1 MIAEEQITWTTASED
16 LPLSDFILVQLH
28 RSRENAIPIGVLAA
42 NAGVS
47 RRQAEEA
54 LQELATSGKYPL
66 VACDRGYY
74 LGNADDV
81 EAYTESLRRRLVTQ
95 YRRIRAL
102 RQVAR
107 RMRGVQ
113 LELFT

>member
-1 MIAEEQITWTTASED
+1 MIEQITWTTAGED

-42 NAGVS
+42 NAGVP
-47 RRQAEEA
+47 RRAAEQA
-54 LQELATSGKYPL
+54 LQELAASGLYPL
-66 VACDRGYY
+66 VASDRGYY
-74 LGNADDV
+74 LGNAEDV
-81 EAYTESLRRRLVTQ
+81 EDYVERLRHRLASQ
-95 YRRIRAL
+95 YVRIRAL